1 MSDIAENKASAAY
14 RSSTAGVGRE
24 TSLQHP
30 DRRPLTPYLP
40 DDNINTLR
48 KINEESMSGPYHL
61 TPLAETR
68 PGMVLSDVV
77 RDGKGNVLLAQGIV
91 LTESMLASL
100 ARHGIDLLPI
110 LQAVP
115 APAPVDPDAIQAR
128 LDHLF
133 RKHDRDDL
141 GDWATGILRRYVED
155 YRLQRE
161 VGA

>member
-1 MSDIAENKASAAY
+1 
-14 RSSTAGVGRE
+14 
-24 TSLQHP
+24 
-30 DRRPLTPYLP
+30 
-40 DDNINTLR
+40 
-48 KINEESMSGPYHL
+48 MSGPFHL

-100 ARHGIDLLPI
+100 GRHGIDMLPI
-110 LQAVP
+110 LQATP
-115 APAPVDPDAIQAR
+115 EPLPIDPEAVQAR
-128 LDHLF
+128 LDHIF
-133 RKHDRDDL
+133 RKHDRHDL

-161 VGA
+161 VNP

>member
-1 MSDIAENKASAAY
+1 
-14 RSSTAGVGRE
+14 
-24 TSLQHP
+24 
-30 DRRPLTPYLP
+30 
-40 DDNINTLR
+40 
-48 KINEESMSGPYHL
+48 MSGPFQL

-77 RDGKGNVLLAQGIV
+77 RDDKGNVLLAQGMV
-91 LTESMLASL
+91 LTEAMLASL
-100 ARHGIDLLPI
+100 GRHGIDMLPI

-115 APAPVDPDAIQAR
+115 APPPADPEAIQAR

-133 RKHDRDDL
+133 RQQDRDDL

-161 VGA
+161 VTP

>member
-1 MSDIAENKASAAY
+1 MSA
-14 RSSTAGVGRE
+14 
-24 TSLQHP
+24 
-30 DRRPLTPYLP
+30 PYQ
-40 DDNINTLR
+40 
-48 KINEESMSGPYHL
+48 L

-110 LQAVP
+110 MQAVP
-115 APAPVDPDAIQAR
+115 VPPPPDPDAIQAR

>member
-1 MSDIAENKASAAY
+1 MSA
-14 RSSTAGVGRE
+14 
-24 TSLQHP
+24 
-30 DRRPLTPYLP
+30 PYQ
-40 DDNINTLR
+40 
-48 KINEESMSGPYHL
+48 L

-110 LQAVP
+110 MQ
-115 APAPVDPDAIQAR
+115 AIQAR

-141 GDWATGILRRYVED
+141 GDWATGILRRYMED

>member
-1 MSDIAENKASAAY
+1 MSA
-14 RSSTAGVGRE
+14 
-24 TSLQHP
+24 
-30 DRRPLTPYLP
+30 PYQ
-40 DDNINTLR
+40 
-48 KINEESMSGPYHL
+48 L

-100 ARHGIDLLPI
+100 GRHGIDLLPI

-115 APAPVDPDAIQAR
+115 APPPPDPAAIRAR

-133 RKHDRDDL
+133 RKHDRDDV
-141 GDWATGILRRYVED
+141 GDWATGILRRDVED

>member
-1 MSDIAENKASAAY
+1 
-14 RSSTAGVGRE
+14 
-24 TSLQHP
+24 
-30 DRRPLTPYLP
+30 
-40 DDNINTLR
+40 
-48 KINEESMSGPYHL
+48 
-61 TPLAETR
+61 
-68 PGMVLSDVV
+68 MVLSDVV

-91 LTESMLASL
+91 LTEAMLASL
-100 ARHGIDLLPI
+100 GRYGIDMLPI

-115 APAPVDPDAIQAR
+115 EPPPVDPAVIQAR

-161 VGA
+161 VNA

>member
-1 MSDIAENKASAAY
+1 
-14 RSSTAGVGRE
+14 
-24 TSLQHP
+24 
-30 DRRPLTPYLP
+30 
-40 DDNINTLR
+40 
-48 KINEESMSGPYHL
+48 MSGPFHL

-77 RDGKGNVLLAQGIV
+77 RDEKGNVLLAQGIV

-100 ARHGIDLLPI
+100 GRHGIDMLPI
-110 LQAVP
+110 LQATP
-115 APAPVDPDAIQAR
+115 EPLPIDPEAVQAR
-128 LDHLF
+128 LDHIF

-161 VGA
+161 VNP